1 MMSTTHLHI
10 TTWVIGIILFFITY
24 ALLKKGNPKAKMLHM
39 ITRLF
44 YILIFLSGG
53 MLISNFSYYAQKMIV
68 GILVIAFMELVL
80 VRTKK
85 KKVPELYGLYLFY
98 LCYMYCIWDYLYQWD
113 YILLCNKKSGR
124 VCASMQISSAFLYLR
139 LTFSMMI
146 LFPILMVNSKR
157 SFLFSPY
164 EK

>member
-85 KKVPELYGLYLFY
+85 EKSTGIVWTLFILSLLYVLYLGLSLPMGLHPF
-98 LCYMYCIWDYLYQWD
+98 M
-113 YILLCNKKSGR
+113 
-124 VCASMQISSAFLYLR
+124 
-139 LTFSMMI
+139 
-146 LFPILMVNSKR
+146 
-157 SFLFSPY
+157 
-164 EK
+164 